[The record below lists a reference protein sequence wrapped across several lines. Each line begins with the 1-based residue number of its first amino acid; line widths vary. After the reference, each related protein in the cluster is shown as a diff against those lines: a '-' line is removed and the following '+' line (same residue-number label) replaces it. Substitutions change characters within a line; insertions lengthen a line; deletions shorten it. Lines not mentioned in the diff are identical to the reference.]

1 MDFVS
6 QAVTLK
12 NFGHL
17 KARVTD
23 YNALDEMYTAQVYGW
38 RLAGGNIVRVFAKR
52 GVTSYQTLCNNR
64 SGGTCPRWS
73 KRSGE
78 GFSPLEGMYCV
89 EVLAKKSGNQS
100 VGSTVVYCKE
110 KLFNTTR
117 KMMTLRIKIPKE
129 PMSILNQNALHT
141 MHTLKNFSR
150 T

>member
-38 RLAGGNIVRVFAKR
+38 RLAGGNIVRVFAKE
-52 GVTSYQTLCNNR
+52 GGLLLIKPCATIGQEVTLVL
-64 SGGTCPRWS
+64 GGLKGLVKDFR
-73 KRSGE
+73 
-78 GFSPLEGMYCV
+78 PLEGMYCV

-110 KLFNTTR
+110 AFNDEKT
-117 KMMTLRIKIPKE
+117 MTLRIKIPKE
-129 PMSILNQNALHT
+129 PVSILNQNALHT